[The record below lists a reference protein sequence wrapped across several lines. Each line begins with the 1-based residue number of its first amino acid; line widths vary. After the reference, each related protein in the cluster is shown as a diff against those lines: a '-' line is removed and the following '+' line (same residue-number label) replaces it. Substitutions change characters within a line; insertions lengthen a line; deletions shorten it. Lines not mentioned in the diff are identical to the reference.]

1 MFPVNF
7 RFRPNLRLFLV
18 HIQGPE
24 DRKWYKGTLIDKEI
38 DCSISSYRGT
48 RVTSVGEAKVE

>member
-7 RFRPNLRLFLV
+7 RFRPSLRLFLV

-38 DCSISSYRGT
+38 DRSICSNRGP
-48 RVTSVGEAKVE
+48 RVASVGEAKVE

>member
-1 MFPVNF
+1 V
-7 RFRPNLRLFLV
+7 FLV

-38 DCSISSYRGT
+38 DRSICSNRGP
-48 RVTSVGEAKVE
+48 RVASVGEAKVE